1 MNNKTNNNPLRFAL
15 LLTVFC
21 ALGPFTVDMYLS
33 SFPQIMKFF
42 ETTPTMVQASLTAGL
57 LGLSLGQ
64 VVIGSLSDVHGR
76 RKPLLI
82 SMILYFIAS
91 ISCAFA
97 PSIEIFIALRFIQGF
112 AGSAGLVVAR
122 AIARDKF
129 SGIELTKF
137 LALLSTVNSVAPLL
151 SPLAGGVIISYTS
164 WVGVFIFTGFV
175 GIYSTTIVMWK
186 IEETLPVEKRVQSN
200 FVELLKNYKTLLL
213 NRTFMGYALIAGILY
228 GGVFAYIAA
237 SPFVFQNIYGVSP
250 QIFSI
255 IFAINGISIMLGAQ
269 VVKQLAG
276 RIAEDTILKIGMS
289 LNFITSILL
298 VIVVFSHGPL
308 FMLIISL
315 FVLNLSMGIIGPI
328 SFRLAMESQGHIAG
342 TASALLGILPFLL
355 GSITSPL
362 VGMAGEYSAIPLGII
377 IFTASVLAII
387 FQVTLVKKR
396 KQNLIKD
403 LV

>member
-137 LALLSTVNSVAPLL
+137 LAILSTVNSVAPLL

-175 GIYSTTIVMWK
+175 GIYLTTIVMWK
-186 IEETLPVEKRVQSN
+186 IEETLPVEKRVESN

-213 NRTFMGYALIAGILY
+213 NRTFMGYSLIAGILY

-250 QIFSI
+250 QVFSI

-276 RIAEDTILKIGMS
+276 RIAENTILKIGMS

-315 FVLNLSMGIIGPI
+315 FILNLSMGIIGPI

-362 VGMAGEYSAIPLGII
+362 VGIAGEYSAMPLGII

-403 LV
+403 PT

>member
-42 ETTPTMVQASLTAGL
+42 ETTPPMVQASLTAGL

-175 GIYSTTIVMWK
+175 GIYLTTIVMWK

-308 FMLIISL
+308 FMVIISL